1 MKINGEYR
9 YYARPVPGLTGSRTG
24 SNPGTI
30 RHARAAGRLAG
41 IGIITTLKKA

>member
-9 YYARPVPGLTGSRTG
+9 YYARPVPGLTG